1 MSLWKQFNNM
11 VPDCLI
17 SLGLPAPSS
26 QVHLQLL
33 QHTCSPSWCW
43 PADAVNHFPIPSSCS
58 SPMVILFG
66 TLTSVVPLHLSW
78 AYVNLGWAAA
88 WPRRFLSVFLSVS
101 TPHDVCIFSRMI
113 GEQGENLIRFNPLY
127 FLEAYPITTQRSS
140 TQECK
145 RITNSGDRLPSKANT
160 WFKGSST
167 PLGNMGCPP
176 TSTLRSSA
184 DQRALLSPLSTLLKH

>member
-1 MSLWKQFNNM
+1 MYLRKQFNNM
-11 VPDCLI
+11 VPGCLI

-33 QHTCSPSWCW
+33 QHTCSPRCCW
-43 PADAVNHFPIPSSCS
+43 PVNHFPILFCS

-66 TLTSVVPLHLSW
+66 TLSSVVPLHLSW

-88 WPRRFLSVFLSVS
+88 WPKRFLSVFLSVS

-127 FLEAYPITTQRSS
+127 ILEAYPITTQRSR
-140 TQECK
+140 TQGCK
-145 RITNSGDRLPSKANT
+145 RITVSGDRLQSEGDT

-167 PLGNMGCPP
+167 PLGNMGCPRQVHWEAVRTREHCSLP
-176 TSTLRSSA
+176 SA
-184 DQRALLSPLSTLLKH
+184 LY